1 MAAPGPVA
9 SPRPGGEPI
18 LKDVVA
24 YVEVWSSSGVENY
37 SKTFVNQLLSMGA
50 RVSKTFNRNVTHVI
64 FKEGYQSTW
73 NKAQKYGVKLVSVL
87 WVEKCR
93 LSGKHVDES
102 LFPAIN
108 THEGLSSLI
117 KKKRKCMQP
126 KDFIPR
132 TPENDRR
139 LQKKIEKM
147 ANELN
152 MQKTSID
159 NDIPVLL
166 FEADG
171 SLMYSPTAKIKDQC
185 NAMEKR
191 LQEMKD
197 KRENLSPTFSQMLA
211 LNSDPSSSGVALNT
225 SLNTSHS
232 DEFISDVLNTSF
244 DDIWRNSE
252 QRKRTVKSEK
262 HTREANT
269 DTCLSSPISK
279 TASCHLFDSIT
290 PQRSKSNLTAE
301 NRNFQNTLT
310 TEVLTPEKTHF
321 EEVSKK
327 LFSDKDYLN
336 PLAIV
341 ESHST
346 KSPRPTNTSEKQ
358 LRSLMHINSPLK
370 EKSRKKKST
379 IKFATPKVHRDKAE
393 NFLELMT
400 TPVKVSPACEE
411 AIYEDYFS
419 PTNLKEGN
427 SKNCTSKVKQILE
440 SPSHLNSQ
448 KSVYR
453 SKKRS
458 ILENSDY
465 PNFSKR
471 IKLIET
477 SDNLVEEC
485 NCTLKKLPNSER
497 NMSLNCNPYSE
508 IPNANEILGC
518 YNEIDSQERERNIAI
533 GGNNCLHTADE
544 SVLMSQYL
552 ESGSC
557 DTLVSLERDSK
568 EVLTNKKES
577 IIPMN
582 IQKKENINSEVF
594 NSCES
599 KKQDF
604 NFIFKSDA
612 ALEKSVKEMEN
623 PSRYIQSVESGKAKL
638 NILEDISKGF
648 MDQKIKSLEESKKTR
663 KVKKPTRTLVMTSM
677 PSEKQNIIM
686 QVVDKLKD
694 FSISCEVCESTTHVV
709 AGEPRRTLNVLLG
722 IARGCW
728 IVSYEWVLWSLEFG
742 HWISEEPYELSNN
755 FPAASICRLERHL
768 STGQYQGDLF
778 ASQPVMFITAASE
791 PPCAKLRELV
801 QLCGG
806 HVSRSPFVASIYIG
820 PYRGKKLPQIKHLS
834 EKWILDS
841 ITQHKICPCENYLM
855 P

>member
-1 MAAPGPVA
+1 FEISKGRGSLGKYYTVHVIFF
-9 SPRPGGEPI
+9 S
-18 LKDVVA
+18 DVVA

-568 EVLTNKKES
+568 E
-577 IIPMN
+577 
-582 IQKKENINSEVF
+582 
-594 NSCES
+594 
-599 KKQDF
+599 
-604 NFIFKSDA
+604 
-612 ALEKSVKEMEN
+612 
-623 PSRYIQSVESGKAKL
+623 
-638 NILEDISKGF
+638 
-648 MDQKIKSLEESKKTR
+648 
-663 KVKKPTRTLVMTSM
+663 PTRTLVMTSM

-834 EKWILDS
+834 EKWILGKKLMVTSD
-841 ITQHKICPCENYLM
+841 KI
-855 P
+855 

>member
-1 MAAPGPVA
+1 MAAPGPA
-9 SPRPGGEPI
+9 TSPRPGGEPI

-37 SKTFVNQLLSMGA
+37 SKTFVNQLISMGA

-93 LSGKHVDES
+93 LSGIRVDES

-108 THEGLSSLI
+108 TNEGLSSLI

-152 MQKTSID
+152 IQKTSID

-171 SLMYSPTAKIKDQC
+171 SLMYSPNAKIKDQC

-211 LNSDPSSSGVALNT
+211 LNSDPSSSGVSLNT
-225 SLNTSHS
+225 SLNTSYS
-232 DEFISDVLNTSF
+232 DESISDVLNTSF

-252 QRKRTVKSEK
+252 QRKRKVKSEK
-262 HTREANT
+262 HIRKANT

-279 TASCHLFDSIT
+279 TASCSLFDSVI
-290 PQRSKSNLTAE
+290 PQQSKSNLTAE
-301 NRNFQNTLT
+301 NRNFQSTLT

-321 EEVSKK
+321 EEISKK
-327 LFSDKDYLN
+327 IFSDKDYLS
-336 PLAIV
+336 PLAV
-341 ESHST
+341 AESHST
-346 KSPRPTNTSEKQ
+346 KSPRPTNTSEEQ

-370 EKSRKKKST
+370 EKSRKKKSNM
-379 IKFATPKVHRDKAE
+379 KFASRKVHRDKAG

-400 TPVKVSPACEE
+400 SPVKISPACKE

-427 SKNCTSKVKQILE
+427 SRNCTFKIKRE
-440 SPSHLNSQ
+440 SPSHLKSQ

-458 ILENSDY
+458 ISENIDY
-465 PNFSKR
+465 PNFSKK

-497 NMSLNCNPYSE
+497 NMSLNCNPYNE

-518 YNEIDSQERERNIAI
+518 YSETDSQDRGRNIAI
-533 GGNNCLHTADE
+533 GANNCLRTADE
-544 SVLMSQYL
+544 SVLMSQCL
-552 ESGSC
+552 ERGPC
-557 DTLVSLERDSK
+557 DTLVALERDSK
-568 EVLTNKKES
+568 EVLMNKKEL
-577 IIPMN
+577 IIPVN
-582 IQKKENINSEVF
+582 IQKRENVNSEVL
-594 NSCES
+594 NACES
-599 KKQDF
+599 EKQEDC
-604 NFIFKSDA
+604 NLIFKSGA
-612 ALEKSVKEMEN
+612 ALEKSMKEMEN
-623 PSRYIQSVESGKAKL
+623 PSRYIQSVESGKTKL
-638 NILEDISKGF
+638 DILGDVSKGF
-648 MDQKIKSLEESKKTR
+648 TGQKIKSLEESKKPR

-677 PSEKQNIIM
+677 PSEKQNIIK

-694 FSISCEVCESTTHVV
+694 FSFSCEVCESTTHVV

-755 FPAASICRLERHL
+755 FPAASICRQERHL
-768 STGQYQGDLF
+768 SIGQYQGDLF

-801 QLCGG
+801 RLCGG
-806 HVSRSPFVASIYIG
+806 HVSRSPFAASIYIG
-820 PYRGKKLPQIKHLS
+820 PYRGKKQPQIKHLS

>member
-24 YVEVWSSSGVENY
+24 YVEVWSASGVENY

-225 SLNTSHS
+225 SINTSHS
-232 DEFISDVLNTSF
+232 
-244 DDIWRNSE
+244 
-252 QRKRTVKSEK
+252 
-262 HTREANT
+262 
-269 DTCLSSPISK
+269 
-279 TASCHLFDSIT
+279 
-290 PQRSKSNLTAE
+290 
-301 NRNFQNTLT
+301 
-310 TEVLTPEKTHF
+310 
-321 EEVSKK
+321 
-327 LFSDKDYLN
+327 
-336 PLAIV
+336 
-341 ESHST
+341 
-346 KSPRPTNTSEKQ
+346 
-358 LRSLMHINSPLK
+358 
-370 EKSRKKKST
+370 
-379 IKFATPKVHRDKAE
+379 
-393 NFLELMT
+393 
-400 TPVKVSPACEE
+400 
-411 AIYEDYFS
+411 
-419 PTNLKEGN
+419 G
-427 SKNCTSKVKQILE
+427 
-440 SPSHLNSQ
+440 
-448 KSVYR
+448 
-453 SKKRS
+453 
-458 ILENSDY
+458 
-465 PNFSKR
+465 
-471 IKLIET
+471 
-477 SDNLVEEC
+477 
-485 NCTLKKLPNSER
+485 
-497 NMSLNCNPYSE
+497 
-508 IPNANEILGC
+508 
-518 YNEIDSQERERNIAI
+518 
-533 GGNNCLHTADE
+533 
-544 SVLMSQYL
+544 
-552 ESGSC
+552 
-557 DTLVSLERDSK
+557 
-568 EVLTNKKES
+568 
-577 IIPMN
+577 
-582 IQKKENINSEVF
+582 
-594 NSCES
+594 
-599 KKQDF
+599 
-604 NFIFKSDA
+604 
-612 ALEKSVKEMEN
+612 
-623 PSRYIQSVESGKAKL
+623 VESGKAKL
-638 NILEDISKGF
+638 NILEDVSKGF